1 MEKKLRIYDD
11 SLLQGILM
19 ILFGGIAL
27 LKSDEL
33 ANMLAFLIGAY
44 LIYHNAVRLQ
54 IAMNLDGFSEGH
66 YWKYIAG
73 ISAGC
78 IVPGILILLDPFPS
92 IPLSQVIAICIIVSS
107 TINILQNIA
116 MLFGMGKFDEKTTDQ
131 K

>member
-1 MEKKLRIYDD
+1 MDVKKNQSFIEKNEKKNLKT
-11 SLLQGILM
+11 LKKLNEANQQ
-19 ILFGGIAL
+19 IAL

-116 MLFGMGKFDEKTTDQ
+116 ENFKRS
-131 K
+131 